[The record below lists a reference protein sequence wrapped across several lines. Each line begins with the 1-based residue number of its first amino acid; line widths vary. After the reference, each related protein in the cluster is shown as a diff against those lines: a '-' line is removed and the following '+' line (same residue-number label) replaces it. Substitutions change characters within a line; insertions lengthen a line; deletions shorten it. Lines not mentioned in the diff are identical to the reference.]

1 MIVFYILALL
11 SEVAGT
17 IGGFG
22 SSVFFV
28 PLASFFFE
36 PKVVLGLTAFFH
48 VFSNLAKLI
57 MFRQFIDKRTF
68 LLFGLPSVIGVIAGG
83 LLATQLSFY
92 YAELIMGVFLLLFA
106 FYFLKNPDAQFEA
119 SKRNAITGGTT
130 AGFLAGLIGTG
141 GAIRGAA
148 MAAFNLEKNF
158 FVGTSAAID
167 MGVDFSRSVIYW
179 ADGFINSNDLWYLP
193 GLIIVSFLGS
203 WIGKLLLNKISQ
215 IYFRK
220 IVLVLV
226 GIIGIVSITKFI
238 L

>member
-1 MIVFYILALL
+1 
-11 SEVAGT
+11 
-17 IGGFG
+17 
-22 SSVFFV
+22 
-28 PLASFFFE
+28 
-36 PKVVLGLTAFFH
+36 
-48 VFSNLAKLI
+48 
-57 MFRQFIDKRTF
+57 MFRKFIDKKIF
-68 LLFGLPSVIGVIAGG
+68 LLFGLPSVIGVILGG
-83 LLATQLSFY
+83 LLATQMSFY
-92 YAELIMGVFLLLFA
+92 YAELMMGVFLLLFS
-106 FYFLKNPDAQFEA
+106 FYFLKNPEAKFEA
-119 SKRNAITGGTT
+119 SKKNAISGGTT

-179 ADGFINSNDLWYLP
+179 ADGFINANDLWYLP

-203 WIGKLLLNKISQ
+203 WIGKLWLNKISQ

>member
-1 MIVFYILALL
+1 MIVFYLLALL

-36 PKVVLGLTAFFH
+36 PKEVLGLTAFFH
-48 VFSNLAKLI
+48 VFSNMAKLLL
-57 MFRQFIDKRTF
+57 FRKFIDFRIF
-68 LLFGLPSVIGVIAGG
+68 ILFGLPSIAGVIVGG
-83 LLATQLSFY
+83 LLATQLSIYF
-92 YAELIMGVFLLLFA
+92 AELLMGFFLVSFSTYFLL
-106 FYFLKNPDAQFEA
+106 NTDVSFEA
-119 SKRNAITGGTT
+119 SKKNALRGGAS
-130 AGFLAGLIGTG
+130 AGFFAGIIGAG

-148 MAAFNLEKNF
+148 MAAFNLEKNY

-167 MGVDFSRSVIYW
+167 MGVDVSRSVIYW
-179 ADGFINSNDLWYLP
+179 ANDFINYSHLWYLP

-203 WIGKLLLNKISQ
+203 WIGKLLLNRISQ
-215 IYFRK
+215 VYFRK

-226 GIIGIVSITKFI
+226 GIIGIVSIIKFF

>member
-57 MFRQFIDKRTF
+57 LFRKFIDKKIF
-68 LLFGLPSVIGVIAGG
+68 LLFGLPSVIGVIIGG
-83 LLATQLSFY
+83 LLATQMSFY
-92 YAELIMGVFLLLFA
+92 YAELMMGIFLVSFS
-106 FYFLKNPDAQFEA
+106 FYFLKNPEVHFEA
-119 SKRNAITGGTT
+119 SKKNAITGGTT

-179 ADGFINSNDLWYLP
+179 ADGFINSSHLWYLP

-220 IVLVLV
+220 IVLILV
-226 GIIGIVSITKFI
+226 GIIGIVSISKFFI
-238 L
+238 

>member
-1 MIVFYILALL
+1 
-11 SEVAGT
+11 
-17 IGGFG
+17 
-22 SSVFFV
+22 
-28 PLASFFFE
+28 
-36 PKVVLGLTAFFH
+36 
-48 VFSNLAKLI
+48 
-57 MFRQFIDKRTF
+57 
-68 LLFGLPSVIGVIAGG
+68 
-83 LLATQLSFY
+83 
-92 YAELIMGVFLLLFA
+92 
-106 FYFLKNPDAQFEA
+106 
-119 SKRNAITGGTT
+119 
-130 AGFLAGLIGTG
+130 
-141 GAIRGAA
+141 
-148 MAAFNLEKNF
+148 
-158 FVGTSAAID
+158 